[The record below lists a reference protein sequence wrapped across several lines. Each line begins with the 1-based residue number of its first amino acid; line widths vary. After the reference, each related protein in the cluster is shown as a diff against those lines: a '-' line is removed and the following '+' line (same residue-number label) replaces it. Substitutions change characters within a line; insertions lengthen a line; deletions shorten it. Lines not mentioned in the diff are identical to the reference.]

1 VDLPLPRTAALAV
14 ERVMKSTMAR
24 TGDRFSANLLRH
36 LGLDSSGVV
45 TLK

>member
-1 VDLPLPRTAALAV
+1 VDLPLPKSARFAV
-14 ERVMKSTMAR
+14 QRVMKSTMER

-36 LGLDSSGVV
+36 LGLKSTDVV